1 MWERQTCSQIRKSLR
16 LKLKVEFV
24 KVQHDQFPHN
34 EHKIQNARLP
44 VGWTQSLG
52 HFRGRLLKNVI
63 SYDRQHEGMIEI
75 TITHWFGA
83 GLALNKVKFEGF
95 IPILL
100 SHVDQL
106 PSALSDDVW
115 SDFPWS

>member
-1 MWERQTCSQIRKSLR
+1 
-16 LKLKVEFV
+16 
-24 KVQHDQFPHN
+24 
-34 EHKIQNARLP
+34 
-44 VGWTQSLG
+44 
-52 HFRGRLLKNVI
+52 
-63 SYDRQHEGMIEI
+63 MIEI